1 MDTATATVAPT
12 IGLLPNPTANDHLC
26 YIVLFCA
33 FFVYFSQ
40 PERITHAIFMYI
52 MHIRAYSCRTLR
64 GPDVG
69 LHYLPSSNYPL

>member
-12 IGLLPNPTANDHLC
+12 IGLGNNPTANDYLC

-40 PERITHAIFMYI
+40 PEHIMYANFMYI
-52 MHIRAYSCRTLR
+52 MHIRAYSCRIFR

-69 LHYLPSSNYPL
+69 LHYLPLSNYPL

>member
-12 IGLLPNPTANDHLC
+12 IGLLPNLTVNDYPC

-52 MHIRAYSCRTLR
+52 VHIRAYSCRIFR

-69 LHYLPSSNYPL
+69 LHYLSLLNYSL

>member
-12 IGLLPNPTANDHLC
+12 IGLLPNPTANDYL
-26 YIVLFCA
+26 
-33 FFVYFSQ
+33 YFSQ